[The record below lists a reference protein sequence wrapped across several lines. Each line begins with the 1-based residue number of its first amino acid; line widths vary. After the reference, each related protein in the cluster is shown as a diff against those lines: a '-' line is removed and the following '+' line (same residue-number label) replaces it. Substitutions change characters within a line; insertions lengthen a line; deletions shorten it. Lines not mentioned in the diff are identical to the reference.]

1 MFGAF
6 YVFKSIS
13 SFKYYI
19 HVLTNKNTAPT
30 ITAFILMSRSTGKE
44 IPKLSAS
51 VNSSLP
57 NPVHC
62 FVTLPT
68 NVVSSAVCTYKTF
81 CKVFCKEFH
90 SIQCLNTWCKC
101 FIIVLKFY
109 QKQIY
114 VFNILTIKKSF
125 MNYPWRIDV
134 SDIEIINLV

>member
-68 NVVSSAVCTYKTF
+68 NVVSSAVCTYKILY
-81 CKVFCKEFH
+81 KVFSKGFH
-90 SIQCLNTWCKC
+90 RIQCLN
-101 FIIVLKFY
+101 
-109 QKQIY
+109 
-114 VFNILTIKKSF
+114 S
-125 MNYPWRIDV
+125 
-134 SDIEIINLV
+134 